1 MEKENHVQSKFHN
14 QMRTRSKQSGEE
26 NGSAEPEKLEMDANN
41 NSPKV
46 VSSNLL
52 VPTIIVQPST
62 PSTPLPSTP
71 KRKILPP
78 GTFLYMFSYLD
89 SLE

>member
-1 MEKENHVQSKFHN
+1 MEKEKHVQIQLSQSN
-14 QMRTRSKQSGEE
+14 EDEVKQSGEE
-26 NGSAEPEKLEMDANN
+26 NGSAEPVKLEMDANN

-46 VSSNLL
+46 VSSNLPL
-52 VPTIIVQPST
+52 PTIRVQPST

-78 GTFLYMFSYLD
+78 GTF
-89 SLE
+89 